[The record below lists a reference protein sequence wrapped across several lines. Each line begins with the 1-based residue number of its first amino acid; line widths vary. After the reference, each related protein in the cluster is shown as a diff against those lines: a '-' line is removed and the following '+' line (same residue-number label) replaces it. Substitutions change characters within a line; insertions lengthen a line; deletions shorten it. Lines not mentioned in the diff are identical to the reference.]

1 MTVPTLLSVRT
12 PDGRVLAGA
21 SFGPADG
28 EPVLF
33 IAGAATGRSMAFG
46 EDLLEALGV
55 RLLTM
60 DRPGM
65 GASDADTGRTLAS
78 TVDDYREFVSAALG
92 NADARV
98 PVVANS
104 QGGVFGLGAAAA
116 GWATRLVLVSP
127 ADELAHP
134 AIRAI
139 LPAEATGLA
148 DLAQQDP
155 AAAAEVLAGF
165 DAEAM
170 EQMVLSGSG
179 PEDRAFYAAPAF
191 LERYRSALAEG
202 FANEGAGYIR
212 DTLIAMRAWNLPF
225 DRIGVP
231 VSVLFGAKDLTHSP
245 DHGEVL
251 ASRIPG
257 ARRIVFADAGG
268 ALLWTHAR
276 AALEAVLDR

>member
-1 MTVPTLLSVRT
+1 MRT

-134 AIRAI
+134 AIRAM

-225 DRIGVP
+225 DRIRVP

-268 ALLWTHAR
+268 AFLWTHAR